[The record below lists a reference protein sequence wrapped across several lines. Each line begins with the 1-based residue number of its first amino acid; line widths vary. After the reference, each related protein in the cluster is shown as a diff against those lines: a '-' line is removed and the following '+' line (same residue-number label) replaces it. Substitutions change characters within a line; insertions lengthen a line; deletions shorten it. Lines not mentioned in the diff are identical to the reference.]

1 MPCYRSAIYIIG
13 ADVIFLLFYFF
24 TLLLF
29 YFYNKMRNLLEFLSR
44 HNHWFVFVLLEVLS
58 LTLLFH
64 YNSYQGSV
72 WFTSANAVSGKVYEL
87 SSAVT
92 QYFSLTDV
100 NRQLTQRNVY
110 LEREVEMLAEQI
122 RKTQKDTTA
131 VERMQQ
137 SVMRQYSNIP
147 AKVVSSSLDKANN
160 LITIDKGSADGVRK
174 DMGVVCGTGVVGIV
188 YLTSEH
194 YSVVIPVLN
203 AQSNISCSIRGRGYF
218 GYLHWNGGSPEY
230 AYIDD
235 IPRHAHFK
243 LGDYVVTSGYSAVF
257 PPGVRVGK
265 ILHVFNSAD
274 GLSYRVQLR
283 LSTDFARLR
292 DVCVIDDAVMKER
305 LQIMR
310 AAQDSIMPDGN
321 AKGKN

>member
-1 MPCYRSAIYIIG
+1 
-13 ADVIFLLFYFF
+13 
-24 TLLLF
+24 
-29 YFYNKMRNLLEFLSR
+29 MRNLLEFLSR

-72 WFTSANAVSGKVYEL
+72 WFTSANAVSGKVYEW

-100 NRQLTQRNVY
+100 NRQLTERNVY
-110 LEREVEMLAEQI
+110 LEREVEMLSEQI

-137 SVMRQYSNIP
+137 SVMRQYSTIP

-194 YSVVIPVLN
+194 YSVIIPVLN

-235 IPRHAHFK
+235 IQRHAHFK
-243 LGDYVVTSGYSAVF
+243 LGDYVVTSGYSSVF
-257 PPGVRVGK
+257 PSGVIVGRIK
-265 ILHVFNSAD
+265 HVYNSPD
-274 GLSYRVQLR
+274 GMAYRLKVTLT
-283 LSTDFARLR
+283 TDFTRLR
-292 DVCVIDDAVMKER
+292 DVCVINDTEMEKKMEI
-305 LQIMR
+305 LQ
-310 AAQDSIMPDGN
+310 AAQDSLK
-321 AKGKN
+321 ARQ